1 MDQTLFSWIE
11 KQRLQNEEEE
21 CSHEHYIIRN
31 EMLDGLVEEIHK
43 LNAGETGVH
52 IVMQELID
60 KAVEQIKE
68 DMGYG
73 VYEPLEELLKR
84 IPIKYLE
91 GFLSEVDTRYDTD

>member
-1 MDQTLFSWIE
+1 
-11 KQRLQNEEEE
+11 
-21 CSHEHYIIRN
+21 
-31 EMLDGLVEEIHK
+31 
-43 LNAGETGVH
+43 
-52 IVMQELID
+52 MQELID

-91 GFLSEVDTRYDTD
+91 GFLSEVDTRYDAKG